1 MSDDVKA
8 VDSEWVSEGF
18 MQPSKKRITFL
29 CARCGHQWTRTYRA
43 EPKSDPACPAKG
55 CAESHQLADLKKQVE
70 NLTRMLETQSAPPQI
85 GANIKVR
92 AIDATADIVM
102 TDNKMTDLKDGIRM
116 GETMAPKLP
125 PVAQAAADNF
135 FTAGAKAAAAIGDP
149 AKIDTRKQNYIKRLG
164 ARAIAGD
171 FRSSAL
177 SPNTVLPSQRPVAV
191 TTSNPGYSP
200 KKGSH

>member
-1 MSDDVKA
+1 MTDDVKA

-29 CARCGHQWTRTYRA
+29 CAKCGHQWTRTYRA

-55 CAESHQLADLKKQVE
+55 CAESQQLADLKRQVE
-70 NLTRMLETQSAPPQI
+70 NLTRMIETQSAPAQI
-85 GANIKVR
+85 GNNVKVR
-92 AIDATADIVM
+92 AVDTTAQIVM
-102 TDNKMTDLKDGIRM
+102 EDNKMTDLRDGIRM

-125 PVAQAAADNF
+125 QAAQAAADNF

-171 FRSSAL
+171 FRSGAL
-177 SPNTVLPSQRPVAV
+177 SPNAVLPTQRPVGV
-191 TTSNPGYSP
+191 PTSNPGYSP
-200 KKGSH
+200 KKAN